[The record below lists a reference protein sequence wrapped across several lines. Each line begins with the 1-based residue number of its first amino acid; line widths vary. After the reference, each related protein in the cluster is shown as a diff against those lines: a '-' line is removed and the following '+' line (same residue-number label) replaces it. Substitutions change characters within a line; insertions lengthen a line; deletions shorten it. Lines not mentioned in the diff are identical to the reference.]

1 MAVATGTAILGAAAL
16 GVGSSL
22 IAGNQASSS
31 ADKATNAQTA
41 MNDAQLAFQQQQYD
55 DWQAVYGPIQDN
67 LSSFYQKLS
76 PETFAASG
84 LQQAQKQYD
93 ATQEQFQRTFAQ
105 RGITSGAQAMMEQQ
119 AALSL
124 AQEKAQI
131 RQQAPMQVAT
141 AQQGF
146 LNQQVN
152 NPATAG
158 ISNAMQ
164 NQANLFGQ
172 QATAYNAQSAQA
184 YNAMGQNVQQGFQAY
199 ANYQQAQNLQNQAAA
214 NTMAASAGS
223 TYAYGAPQVVS
234 TPGTFGTIS

>member
-1 MAVATGTAILGAAAL
+1 MAWVVVGAAVGGAL
-16 GVGSSL
+16 IG
-22 IAGNQASSS
+22 AYSSS
-31 ADKATNAQTA
+31 QAAGSAAAASDRATAAQEGSNA
-41 MNDAQLAFQQQQYD
+41 AQLAFQQKQYE
-55 DWQAVYGPIQDN
+55 DWQAVYGPIQKN
-67 LSSFYQKLS
+67 LSSFYHRLS
-76 PETFAASG
+76 PGMFAASG
-84 LQQAQKQYD
+84 IEQAQKQYD

-131 RQQAPMQVAT
+131 RQRAPMQVAT

-172 QATAYNAQSAQA
+172 QATAYNAQATQA
-184 YNAMGQNVQQGFQAY
+184 YNVMGQNVQQGFQAY